1 MKFFREIHKNF
12 ESMSGYSKGL
22 VNVSVVLALA
32 VALFALA
39 VSFSGIAG
47 VDTLVIEAAGEA
59 PKILVCGIV
68 LALFCDI
75 VAKNS

>member
-1 MKFFREIHKNF
+1 MKLFREIYKNLDN
-12 ESMSGYSKGL
+12 MSAFSKGL
-22 VNVSVVLALA
+22 VNVSVILAFMMM
-32 VALFALA
+32 LFALA

-47 VDTLVIEAAGEA
+47 FNTVVIQAAGEA
-59 PKILVCGIV
+59 PKILLCGVI